1 MNSPVWGL
9 DTGRQG
15 EFMQVQTLGRALDL
29 GFERIQISGRGLPLE
44 ALPATPPRLLLS
56 FGSAARAA
64 LRLAANITPRPLLV
78 HLGTPGKTPI
88 DAFDL
93 IIPMPQDDYPEAPNV
108 FRLRLPLN
116 GASLETALPAPPAS
130 GNCTVIIG
138 GPSRHFRITVRAVRR
153 LIRFATRLALANGEK
168 LHVVTSPRTPAAVLA
183 ALGALQARAGFTLH
197 PFGGTPFAS
206 LLQNGARFVVTS
218 DSASML
224 AEACRTGAPVWL
236 FALPRRHMFTVLQHA
251 ADRCFG
257 PGFRHGLV
265 RRGLVGGGTNFR
277 RWHLDLEHAGYI
289 SSISIDRNL
298 PDEKLRWTLRALR
311 ADTDLTD
318 CRARILALLAEIYP
332 KQPWVRAKNH
342 SEMANAGRPDRNA

>member
-1 MNSPVWGL
+1 MNSAVWGL
-9 DTGRQG
+9 DTGRSG

-29 GFERIQISGRGLPLE
+29 GFERIRLSAQGLPVE
-44 ALPATPPRLLLS
+44 ALPAAPPRLLLS

-64 LRLAANITPRPLLV
+64 LRLAANLTPRPLLV

-116 GASLETALPAPPAS
+116 GATLQTALRAPPAS
-130 GNCTVIIG
+130 GPCTVIIG
-138 GPSRHFRITVRAVRR
+138 GPSRHFRITPRAIRR
-153 LIRFATRLALANGEK
+153 LIRFATRLAQANGEA

-183 ALGALQARAGFTLH
+183 VLGALQAPAGFTLH
-197 PFGGTPFAS
+197 LFGATPFAD

-224 AEACRTGAPVWL
+224 AEACRSGAPVWL
-236 FALPRRHMFTVLQHA
+236 FGLPRRHVFTVLQHA

-277 RWHLDLEHAGYI
+277 RWHRGLEHDGYI
-289 SSISIDRNL
+289 ATLSAGREN
-298 PDEKLRWTLRALR
+298 LRWTPSGLR

-318 CRARILALLAEIYP
+318 CRDRILRLLGEIDP
-332 KQPWVRAKNH
+332 RQPWGLAKNH
-342 SEMANAGRPDRNA
+342 LALANAGRPDRNA